1 MRFFVFVF
9 AICQPIRET
18 YPSPAGNIFTVHMSC
33 ANTNKT
39 LVTCMSLLTCKHKIL
54 AGGDMFPVL
63 HLNSETRSI
72 VE

>member
-1 MRFFVFVF
+1 MRFFVF
-9 AICQPIRET
+9 AISQPIRET